1 MKYSLLFL
9 FSLVCITSNLAQQ
22 TVKGKV
28 VDLESQFPLPGVNVQ
43 IADGDFS
50 VGVATSVNGQFK
62 LENVPLG
69 RHQIRFTFIGYK
81 PLVQTIV
88 VNSGREVILNIS
100 IEESTEILEE
110 FEITSNVW

>member
-1 MKYSLLFL
+1 M
-9 FSLVCITSNLAQQ
+9 CITSNFAQQ

-62 LENVPLG
+62 VRKRAVRKTPNKIYFHWL
-69 RHQIRFTFIGYK
+69 
-81 PLVQTIV
+81 
-88 VNSGREVILNIS
+88 
-100 IEESTEILEE
+100 
-110 FEITSNVW
+110 

>member
-1 MKYSLLFL
+1 MHYFEP
-9 FSLVCITSNLAQQ
+9 CTANC
-22 TVKGKV
+22 KGKV

-69 RHQIRFTFIGYK
+69 RHPNKVYFHW
-81 PLVQTIV
+81 L
-88 VNSGREVILNIS
+88 
-100 IEESTEILEE
+100 
-110 FEITSNVW
+110 